1 MQIALQS
8 SHKVFVVA
16 RPLVGWCLHRLVESA
31 FPRYEA
37 VGTSPKLDQALS
49 AVERG
54 AAHLVI
60 VAEGVATAGELG
72 EFCLRARVLL
82 VSNAPGACGHSGY
95 VGRGARAVVPATAP
109 PETFF
114 AALDRVSNAQSCMDD
129 APPPRA
135 LALQRDTGGGRRRV
149 DALTARERAVIA
161 VIAGDTRAQGK
172 QLAPKLGISEH
183 TLRNHLTSVYSKL
196 CVTNRAALYLY
207 AVKHGLVEAAQSDGP
222 PALASAAGAAAQPS
236 HRHPQARSI

>member
-1 MQIALQS
+1 MQIAQQS

-16 RPLVGWCLHRLVESA
+16 RPLVGWCLHHLVESA

-37 VGTSPKLDQALS
+37 VGTSPTLDQALS

-60 VAEGVATAGELG
+60 VAEGASTVDELS

-82 VSNAPGACGHSGY
+82 VSNAPGGCGHSGF
-95 VGRGARAVVPATAP
+95 VGRGVRAVVPATAP
-109 PETFF
+109 RETFF
-114 AALDRVSNAQSCMDD
+114 AALDRVSNGQSCMDD

-135 LALQRDTGGGRRRV
+135 VALQRDTGGGRRRV

-172 QLAPKLGISEH
+172 QLATKLGISEH

-196 CVTNRAALYLY
+196 CVTNRVALYLY
-207 AVKHGLVEAAQSDGP
+207 AVKHGLIDAAQSDGP
-222 PALASAAGAAAQPS
+222 AAASAAGAAAQPS
-236 HRHPQARSI
+236 YRHPQPRSI